1 MKENLEN
8 SGFIHVKQIEI
19 LFNISGNYTGI
30 NVIKRLT
37 K

>member
-1 MKENLEN
+1 MEENLEKA
-8 SGFIHVKQIEI
+8 GFIHVKQIEI

-30 NVIKRLT
+30 NVSKRLT